1 MIPTEVLR
9 PTHSECLTRLA
20 ERVTACRACPSMP
33 PERRRVPGH
42 GPSEAVLALVGEAP
56 GRFGADRT
64 GVPFSGDRSGAFL
77 RELIAELGLDADRD
91 VYITNV
97 VKCNPR
103 DERGNNRAPSPEEIA
118 AARTWRRSCGCCSRV
133 SSCRSARSPA
143 VCCWDVP
150 CGRCRE
156 CRSATRGCSSSPSIT
171 PATRPAT
178 AIRGS
183 GIGKSSWRWAVCWG
197 SAPGRFLLLLLL
209 DIRQKPSRSRS

>member
-103 DERGNNRAPSPEEIA
+103 DARGNNRAPSPEEIA
-118 AARTWRRSCGCCSRV
+118 ACRPHLEAELRLLQPRV
-133 SSCRSARSPA
+133 VVPLGALACR
-143 VCCWDVP
+143 VLL
-150 CGRCRE
+150 GRPLRE
-156 CRSATRGCSSSPSIT
+156 VRGMPIRHQGLLFFPLYHPSYAASYSY
-171 PATRPAT
+171 PRERYREEFLAL
-178 AIRGS
+178 
-183 GIGKSSWRWAVCWG
+183 
-197 SAPGRFLLLLLL
+197 GRLLG
-209 DIRQKPSRSRS
+209 